1 MDDVSTGAI
10 VPAVK
15 QPSGGSGEE
24 EVVDKELLCPICM
37 GIIKDAFMTS
47 CGHSYCYMCII
58 THLDHKSDC
67 PCCGAAVTV
76 NQIFPNFLLDKLLKK
91 TTASQVSKNASPLEQ
106 FRQALLQTGL

>member
-10 VPAVK
+10 VPA
-15 QPSGGSGEE
+15 PSEGSGQ
-24 EVVDKELLCPICM
+24 EVVDKEVLCPICM

-67 PCCGAAVTV
+67 PCCGAGVTV
-76 NQIFPNFLLDKLLKK
+76 NQIFPNFLLDKGVLDKSSISTK
-91 TTASQVSKNASPLEQ
+91 RSRE
-106 FRQALLQTGL
+106 R